1 MIVCAIRVFLHIVN
15 YQSNNIVTIHCLP
28 SQALVRY
35 CPAGGGTFQTPPSN
49 LCSVGRPG
57 GAVALPSQ
65 GVSHGRD
72 GKAKAFPDPCVIRCT
87 PHSHR
92 HCRSAEC
99 VLRRKKEPLA
109 PPAFAARFPGC
120 FLGLPEGSTACSPA
134 GSPSSPTV
142 IPGFSEVPLISRIP
156 WVARWIP

>member
-1 MIVCAIRVFLHIVN
+1 MIVCKIRVFLHIVN

-99 VLRRKKEPLA
+99 VLRRKKSLWRPRPLLQGFPA
-109 PPAFAARFPGC
+109 VSLGCPKVPQRVPQQVPPVLRRLFRVFR
-120 FLGLPEGSTACSPA
+120 
-134 GSPSSPTV
+134 
-142 IPGFSEVPLISRIP
+142 GFH
-156 WVARWIP
+156 